1 MTTLRLVRAALAVA
15 ALSLAATACGG
26 GGATPPQAH
35 VGTTVATTVRLVG
48 VGDSLTAGEQSGGL
62 YGLKGGMANPI
73 PASFFPL
80 LPTPV
85 PFPLIPPTQ
94 GNGFWAL
101 MWSQA
106 NAGADPLSA
115 TLSPLPLLNSPLL
128 GMLAPSSINGPLGGS
143 PTPFMAPCTGA
154 NALAYGLG
162 SALITRVNPQTTPY
176 DVAIA
181 GQTLHEALYQVA
193 PTTTCSATVDP
204 TNPNIGLATIVNAE
218 SATFYPVLGTFG
230 TGFTQVQAA
239 VALHPQVVTVWLGS
253 NDLLK
258 YAFSGGAIAA
268 TDPNAFYTDMVSV
281 IKQLQASGAKVAV
294 ANLFDVLDASYFT
307 SSAELTALMAQLGVP
322 APVQPYYLSLVPSG
336 GYLTLSGFFKT
347 LASIE
352 GLGPSGP
359 PPVTLVSGDT
369 IPGAFATS
377 VQSFN
382 DQYNAQIA
390 AAVTATG
397 ATLVDIHSTF
407 KAIYQGGGYPANPP
421 KCCSPI
427 FDGGL
432 TSLDGIHPS
441 NTGYAI
447 IANTF
452 IGTIDQAFSLSIPPV
467 NIGAIYAADP
477 FAPH

>member
-1 MTTLRLVRAALAVA
+1 MRAVLAAA

-26 GGATPPQAH
+26 GATTPPQAH

-62 YGLKGGMANPI
+62 YGLEGGMANPV
-73 PASFFPL
+73 PGSFFPL
-80 LPTPV
+80 LPAPV

-101 MWSQA
+101 MWSAA
-106 NAGADPLSA
+106 NAGADPLNA
-115 TLSPLPLLNSPLL
+115 TLSPLPLINSPLL
-128 GMLAPSSINGPLGGS
+128 GMLAPSTITGPLGGS
-143 PTPFMAPCTGA
+143 PAAFAAPCTGA
-154 NALAYGLG
+154 NALAY
-162 SALITRVNPQTTPY
+162 SASTALQTRVNPQTTPF
-176 DVAIA
+176 DLGIP

-193 PTTTCSATVDP
+193 PTTTCAATINPV
-204 TNPNIGLATIVNAE
+204 NPNIGLATIVNAE

-230 TGFTQVQAA
+230 SGFTQVQAA

-268 TDPNAFYTDMVSV
+268 TDPSAFYADMVSL

-307 SSAELTALMAQLGVP
+307 SPAELTALMTQLGVP
-322 APVQPYYLSLVPSG
+322 SAVQPYYLSLVPSG

-352 GLGPSGP
+352 GLGPGGP
-359 PPVTLVSGDT
+359 PPVTLTASDV
-369 IPGAFATS
+369 IPGAFATAI
-377 VQSFN
+377 QSYN

-390 AAVTATG
+390 AAVAATG
-397 ATLVDIHSTF
+397 ATLVDIHTTF
-407 KAIYQGGGYPANPP
+407 KSIYAGGGYPVNLP
-421 KCCSPI
+421 KCCSPV

-452 IGTIDQAFSLSIPPV
+452 IGTIDQAFSLTIPPV

-477 FAPH
+477 YAPH